1 MVDISKTIFELHA
14 PTSFFYRKRVKVL
27 VTGSNGQLGQELA
40 ALAPANL
47 TIDWIFT
54 DRSQL
59 DLTDLSQLPEKLTT
73 FAPDYIINC
82 AAYTAVDKAETES
95 ELADTINHEAV
106 GVLAQWC
113 AVNQCKLIHVS
124 TDYVFD
130 GTSQTPLTEDAPT
143 APISVY
149 GATKLAGE
157 QAIQRE
163 NPDAIILRTAW
174 VYSTFGNNFVKT
186 MLRLFQERDEI
197 HVVNDQIGSPTYAA
211 DLAEAMLHIVSRA
224 NWQPGIYHYANQGQ
238 VSWYAF
244 ACAIQEITQIPCL
257 IHGIPSSQYP
267 TPAKRPNYSLLC
279 TTKFQ
284 QTFQLPIPNYRTS
297 LEKCLQRLAE

>member
-1 MVDISKTIFELHA
+1 MHGNTRRI
-14 PTSFFYRKRVKVL
+14 L
-27 VTGSNGQLGQELA
+27 VTGSTGQLGSELHRISVNSTGFEWFFA
-40 ALAPANL
+40 DRSTLDFAEPANL
-47 TIDWIFT
+47 AA
-54 DRSQL
+54 S
-59 DLTDLSQLPEKLTT
+59 LSRINPSIV
-73 FAPDYIINC
+73 FNC
-82 AAYTAVDKAETES
+82 AAYTAVDKAESEY
-95 ELADTINHEAV
+95 ELADKINHQSVAI
-106 GVLAQWC
+106 LAKWC
-113 AVNQCKLIHVS
+113 AENSAQLVHIS

-257 IHGIPSSQYP
+257 IHGIPSSQYS

-297 LEKCLQRLAE
+297 LEKCLRRLAE